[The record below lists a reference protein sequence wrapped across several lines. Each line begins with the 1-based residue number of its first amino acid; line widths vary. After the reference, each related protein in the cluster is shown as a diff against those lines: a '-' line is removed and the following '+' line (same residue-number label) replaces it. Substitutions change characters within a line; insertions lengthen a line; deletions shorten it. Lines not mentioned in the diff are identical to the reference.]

1 MGKLKVLVLG
11 DGLLGSEIVKQ
22 TNWEF
27 YSRRKNNF
35 DINEIDTI
43 LPKDLDVIVNCI
55 ANTDTYSNDRNGH
68 WNVNYKFV
76 YNLIVFC
83 NENNIKLVHISTDY
97 IYTSSVDN
105 ATEDDV
111 PVHCNNWYGY
121 TKLLG
126 DGIVQLL
133 SKNYLLC
140 RCTHKPNPFPY
151 EKAWDDQVG
160 NFDYVDKIGELIIEL
175 INENKVGVYNVGTN
189 TKSMYE
195 LASQT
200 KIVSPTKS
208 PVYVPKNT
216 TMNLNKLKNKTF
228 FSIAIPTYG
237 YNGRGS
243 EFLDFS
249 LKILSNQTF
258 KDFEVVI
265 SDHSIDDTIYDTIKK
280 WDDKLDIKYVKNDVG
295 RGIIS
300 PNINNAMSLCN
311 GEWIKVLFQDD
322 FLYNEK
328 SLEIQY
334 NFIKNSDKNIN
345 WLMTKF
351 YHSDDGINFYR
362 LYNPV
367 WNNRIWTGHNTM
379 GCPSGMTIKNNNLI
393 YFDNELNW
401 LMDCDYY
408 QKMFLKYGEPFIL
421 NEITVVNRT
430 WGSRLT
436 DTIPQSLKDKE
447 FKMLQLKYDKPT

>member
-11 DGLLGSEIVKQ
+11 DGLLGKEIVEQ
-22 TNWEF
+22 TNWEY
-27 YSRRKNNF
+27 YSRRKNNL

-55 ANTDTYSNDRNGH
+55 ANTDTYSNDRDGH
-68 WNVNYKFV
+68 WNVNFKFV
-76 YNLIVFC
+76 YNLINFC
-83 NENNIKLVHISTDY
+83 NQNNIKLVHISTDY
-97 IYTSSVDN
+97 IYTNSIEN
-105 ATEDDV
+105 ATEEDV

-133 SKNYLLC
+133 SKSYLLC
-140 RCTHKPNPFPY
+140 RCTHKPKPFPY
-151 EKAWDDQVG
+151 EKAWDDQIG
-160 NFDYVDKIGELIIEL
+160 NFDYVDKISELIINL
-175 INENKVGVYNVGTN
+175 INENKVGVYNVGTD

-200 KIVSPTKS
+200 KLVSPTKS
-208 PVYVPKNT
+208 PNYVPKNT
-216 TMNLNKLKNKTF
+216 TMNLSKLKNKPF
-228 FSIAIPTYG
+228 FSVAIPTYG

-249 LKILSNQTF
+249 LEILSNQTF
-258 KDFEVVI
+258 KNFEVVI

-280 WDDKLDIKYVKNDVG
+280 WEDKLDIEFVKNDKG

-300 PNINNAMSLCN
+300 PNINNAMSLCK

-322 FLYNEK
+322 FLYDEH
-328 SLEIQY
+328 SLDIQY
-334 NFIKNSDKNIN
+334 NFIKNSEENIN
-345 WLMTKF
+345 WLMSKF
-351 YHSDDGINFYR
+351 YHSNDGKTFYR
-362 LYNPV
+362 LYSPV
-367 WNNRIWTGHNTM
+367 WNTMIWTGLNTM
-379 GCPSGMTIKNNNLI
+379 GCPSGMTIKNNDLI

-408 QKMFLKYGEPFIL
+408 QKMFLKYGQPYIL
-421 NEITVVNRT
+421 NEVTVVNRT
-430 WGSRLT
+430 WGNRLT
-436 DTIPQSLKDKE
+436 DTTPQSLKDKE
-447 FKMLQLKYDKPT
+447 LEMLTKRYG

>member
-22 TNWEF
+22 TNWDF
-27 YSRRKNNF
+27 YSRKKNNF
-35 DINEIDTI
+35 DINKIDTI
-43 LPKDLDVIVNCI
+43 LPKNLDVIVNCI
-55 ANTDTYSNDRNGH
+55 ANTDTYSNDRISH
-68 WNVNYKFV
+68 WNVNYNFV
-76 YNLIVFC
+76 YNLINFC

-97 IYTSSVDN
+97 IYTSSIEN
-105 ATEDDV
+105 ATEEDV

-140 RCTHKPNPFPY
+140 RCTHKPKPFPY

-160 NFDYVDKIGELIIEL
+160 NFDYVDKISELIVEL
-175 INENKVGVYNVGTN
+175 INKNKVGVYNVGTD

-200 KIVSPTKS
+200 KIVSPTNS

-216 TMNLNKLKNKTF
+216 TMNLNKLKNNPF

-280 WDDKLDIKYVKNDVG
+280 WEDKLDIIYVKNEVG

-300 PNINNAMSLCN
+300 PNINKALSLCK
-311 GEWIKVLFQDD
+311 GEWIKILFQDD
-322 FLYNEK
+322 FLNGND
-328 SLEIQY
+328 SLAKHY
-334 NFIKNSDKNIN
+334 SFIVNNSDIKWFAAYTHVTYNG
-345 WLMTKF
+345 
-351 YHSDDGINFYR
+351 SDISWSFEPMWVND
-362 LYNPV
+362 L
-367 WNNRIWTGHNTM
+367 WTGNNKL
-379 GCPSGMTIKNNNLI
+379 GCPSNFTIINKELI
-393 YFDNELNW
+393 FFDEKLNW
-401 LMDCDYY
+401 LMDVEYY
-408 QKMFLKYGEPFIL
+408 LRMKEKFGDVKIL
-421 NEITVVNRT
+421 SEYVIVNRI
-430 WGSRLT
+430 SPERLSNNLPNS
-436 DTIPQSLKDKE
+436 IKISELEKLKKI
-447 FKMLQLKYDKPT
+447 YA